1 VTARAYPA
9 TRALTR
15 LRDLFGV
22 YVKERKKFPHK
33 VSTYLCGGIELR
45 GLYRRPRP
53 QVKKFFLRVERTFAP
68 PITQQ
73 RFETDV
79 YNNPKELG
87 RKFMNSD
94 TIFIDGMSVLAK
106 IGTTDQERS
115 LPQKLSISLKLYAP
129 LDKAGKSDRLED
141 SIDYSRIESE
151 TRLLAESKT
160 YQLVE
165 SLAESI
171 ATAVLSGGAVEAV
184 WVRIE
189 KTVLKSVD
197 CVGVE
202 IWRSRK

>member
-1 VTARAYPA
+1 
-9 TRALTR
+9 
-15 LRDLFGV
+15 
-22 YVKERKKFPHK
+22 
-33 VSTYLCGGIELR
+33 
-45 GLYRRPRP
+45 
-53 QVKKFFLRVERTFAP
+53 
-68 PITQQ
+68 
-73 RFETDV
+73 
-79 YNNPKELG
+79 
-87 RKFMNSD
+87 MNAD
-94 TIFIDGMSVLAK
+94 PIFIDGMSVLAK

-115 LPQKLSISLKLYAP
+115 LPQKLSISLKLHTR

-171 ATAVLSGGAVEAV
+171 ATAVLSRGAVEAV